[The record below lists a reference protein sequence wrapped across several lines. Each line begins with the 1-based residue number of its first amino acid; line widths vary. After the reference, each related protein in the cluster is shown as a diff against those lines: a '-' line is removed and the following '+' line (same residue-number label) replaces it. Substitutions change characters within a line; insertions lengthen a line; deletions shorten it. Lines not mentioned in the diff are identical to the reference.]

1 MEGSTS
7 IVSRRHPDGIQRLLS
22 DARVMGP
29 SGIERVAWGWRRYA
43 QPELSSC
50 DQACMRAEEK
60 IRSAGLQPALEAAE
74 QELRQVTHGQEWQA
88 EDQLTGRTAAEA
100 ARRAALALI
109 ARDWLSHEEYRTLV
123 KPMSEA
129 LPWLLPQE
137 RPDEYRDT
145 PT

>member
-1 MEGSTS
+1 MEGSTGN
-7 IVSRRHPDGIQRLLS
+7 VPRHPDGIQRLLS
-22 DARVMGP
+22 DTRVLGP

-43 QPELSSC
+43 RSELDAC
-50 DQACMRAEEK
+50 DHACAKAEAA
-60 IRSAGLQPALEAAE
+60 IRSAGLQPALQAAE

-109 ARDWLSHEEYRTLV
+109 AQDWLSHGEYRALV

-129 LPWLLPQE
+129 LPWLLPEE
-137 RPDEYRDT
+137 RPDAYPES
-145 PT
+145 PA